1 MEQLETVD
9 GLRAWVRAAR
19 ARGGDIGFVPTMGYL
34 HEGHLALIDAARR
47 EARHVIVSVF
57 VNPLQFGPNEDL
69 SRYPRDP
76 ARDRALAEGR
86 GAEAFFLPSVET
98 MYPAGAGTR
107 VEPGEGATRWEGAA
121 RPGHFAGVLTVVAKL
136 FNLVQPD
143 VACFG
148 QKDIQQALLV
158 RRMVRDLDFPVRLV
172 VVPTVRE
179 PDGLALSSRN
189 VFLSPSERAE
199 ALGISRALR
208 AVTEMYRGGERRA
221 DVLESVMQE
230 ALRLSPGLAVEY
242 IAIADPGTMEPVDR
256 VGPDTVVAVA
266 ARAGGTRLID
276 NVILGQGLDDASTAD
291 EIENPSGDDHVGRSA
306 L

>member
-1 MEQLETVD
+1 
-9 GLRAWVRAAR
+9 VRAAR
-19 ARGGDIGFVPTMGYL
+19 ARGGGIGLVPTMGYL

-57 VNPLQFGPNEDL
+57 VNPLQFGPTEDL
-69 SRYPRDP
+69 ARYPRDP
-76 ARDRALAEGR
+76 ARDRALAEAR

-98 MYPAGAGTR
+98 MYPPGSDTR
-107 VEPGEGATRWEGAA
+107 VVPGAAAARWEGVA
-121 RPGHFAGVLTVVAKL
+121 RPGHFAGMLTVVAKL

-158 RRMVRDLDFPVRLV
+158 RQMARDLDVPVRIVL
-172 VVPTVRE
+172 VPTVRE
-179 PDGLALSSRN
+179 GDGLALSSRN
-189 VFLSPSERAE
+189 VYLSPEERAD

-208 AVTEMYRGGERRA
+208 AVTAAYRAGERRA
-221 DVLESVMQE
+221 AALESVMQE
-230 ALRLSPGLAVEY
+230 AFRLSPGLAVEY

-256 VGPDTVVAVA
+256 VGPETVVAVA

-276 NVILGQGLDDASTAD
+276 NVILGQGLDHASTAD
-291 EIENPSGDDHVGRSA
+291 EIKNSPGDDHVGRPA

>member
-1 MEQLETVD
+1 MEQIQTVD
-9 GLRAWVRAAR
+9 DLRAWVHGAR
-19 ARGGDIGFVPTMGYL
+19 ARGGKIGFVPTMGYL

-47 EARHVIVSVF
+47 EARHAIVSVF
-57 VNPLQFGPNEDL
+57 VNPLQFGPGEDL

-76 ARDRALAEGR
+76 ARDQALAEGR
-86 GAEAFFLPSVET
+86 GADAFFLPSVET
-98 MYPAGAGTR
+98 MYPPGSGTR
-107 VEPGEGATRWEGAA
+107 VVPADAAARWEGAA
-121 RPGHFAGVLTVVAKL
+121 RPGHFTGMLTVVAKL

-189 VFLSPSERAE
+189 AYLSPAERVD

-208 AVTEMYRGGERRA
+208 AVTQAYRGGERRA
-221 DVLESVMQE
+221 QVLESVMQE
-230 ALRLSPGLAVEY
+230 AFRLSPGLVVEY
-242 IAIADPGTMEPVDR
+242 IALADPETMEPVDR

-291 EIENPSGDDHVGRSA
+291 EIKDSPGDDHVGRPA